1 MTALWTNAAE
11 MGRCAG
17 RNMAGRPTAYGGTF
31 GILNATQVA
40 EMPFVS
46 MGIVHTAD
54 TDYETHVFQAADTY
68 RKLVF
73 TADGERLVGA
83 VFVGDIGRAGLYR
96 HLIRDHTPLSW
107 GAKAIMER
115 APRLSFAMVRPP
127 VAGRAM
133 IRRVSGDARGRRSG
147 LGVGRVLERVA
158 RRAALST
165 EAGADEAASG

>member
-54 TDYETHVFQAADTY
+54 TDYETHVFKAADTY

-96 HLIRDHTPLSW
+96 HLIREHTPLN
-107 GAKAIMER
+107 GLKTIVVEHQLHYGHLL
-115 APRLSFAMVRPP
+115 RL
-127 VAGRAM
+127 
-133 IRRVSGDARGRRSG
+133 
-147 LGVGRVLERVA
+147 
-158 RRAALST
+158 
-165 EAGADEAASG
+165 